1 MADRAVGF
9 PKLLVRTVR
18 DGVLV
23 VFHLGP
29 IDEVLG
35 PVVSDIPIRPVP
47 DLHPLGAGAVEG
59 EGNRLVNLDLLLT
72 VRAAQNYLQPA
83 VL

>member
-1 MADRAVGF
+1 MTGRAVGF

-35 PVVSDIPIRPVP
+35 PVVGDIPIRPVP
-47 DLHPLGAGAVEG
+47 HLHSLGAGTVEG
-59 EGNRLVNLDLLLT
+59 KCDGLVNLDLLLA

>member
-9 PKLLVRTVR
+9 PNLLVRTVR

-23 VFHLGP
+23 VLHFGP

-47 DLHPLGAGAVEG
+47 NLHPLGAGAVEG
-59 EGNRLVNLDLLLT
+59 ECNCLMNLDLLLAVGST
-72 VRAAQNYLQPA
+72 QNYLQPA